1 MITPGTHYYSRNGH
15 FVFALGQEPVRHSAP
30 QCPVPQDSSADEIAS
45 VLIARLMREV
55 QHFVANSRIQEGAS
69 ADEIWSRFLE
79 NLNDRKT
86 STPDDGK
93 KPQNKPF
100 MT

>member
-1 MITPGTHYYSRNGH
+1 MVTGRHLD
-15 FVFALGQEPVRHSAP
+15 ALAGRAVIARGQEPARQYAP

-45 VLIARLMREV
+45 VLIARLIREV

-79 NLNDRKT
+79 NLNNIKK

-93 KPQNKPF
+93 RPQNKPF
-100 MT
+100 VA